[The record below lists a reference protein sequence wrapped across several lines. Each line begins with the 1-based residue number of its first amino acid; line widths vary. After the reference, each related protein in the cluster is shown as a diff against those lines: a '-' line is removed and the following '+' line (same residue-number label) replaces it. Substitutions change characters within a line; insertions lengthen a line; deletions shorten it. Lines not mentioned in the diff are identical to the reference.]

1 MQLQRKTVIYYCM
14 KRKISKYQKRKK
26 IKARFVVGAF
36 VLFLVG
42 CFCYVYFVSNPVVV
56 EATRHAVYSLSTTA
70 VSDAIYDVLQ
80 EENLTYNDLVD
91 VKFDQNGNVELI
103 SLQTVKLNKISR
115 RFYQVAQEY
124 LDHMG
129 DQGLDVALGTF
140 TGIPFLSGVGPKINL
155 KLASIGAMT
164 SVFESEFRTAGI
176 NQTAHSLYIRLYA
189 SVSMLL
195 PAYTSVVDS
204 VTEMLVAENIIVG
217 EIPSVYLRG
226 NSSLNFSP

>member
-1 MQLQRKTVIYYCM
+1 MVQKLSRYK
-14 KRKISKYQKRKK
+14 KRKRA
-26 IKARFVVGAF
+26 KARVVLGAF
-36 VLFLVG
+36 LLFLTAL
-42 CFCYVYFVSNPVVV
+42 FCYVYFVVNPVVV
-56 EATRHAVYSLSTTA
+56 EATRHSVYSLSTTA

-80 EENLTYNDLVD
+80 EENLTYKDLVEIKYND
-91 VKFDQNGNVELI
+91 KGNVEMI
-103 SLQTVKLNKISR
+103 SLQTVKLNKIAR

-129 DQGLDVALGTF
+129 DAGLDVAVGTF
-140 TGIPFLSGVGPKINL
+140 TGLPFLNGIGPKVNL
-155 KLASIGAMT
+155 KLVSIGAMT

-195 PAYTSVVDS
+195 PAYTAVVDS

-217 EIPSVYLRG
+217 EIPSVYLSG